1 MHQDWLA
8 PSGTLLGTGFPL
20 SLEAPFTTAQ
30 ATSSGLSRRALGDLR
45 RAGLVRSV
53 LHGVHVVAQ
62 APDDLRTRAQALA
75 LVVPAEAVVCD
86 RTAAWLHGVDVLP
99 RSAVHEPP
107 PVQVAHTDDTRVRR
121 PGVDGLRRGLLPR
134 DVASVH
140 GVRVTAPLR
149 TGLDLGRL
157 LWRYDALAALDGFL
171 RLGVDHEELLAEVE
185 RFRGYRGVRQLR
197 TLAPLADAR
206 SESVAESAVR
216 LSWIDAGLPRPQ
228 LQIWVEGD
236 AGVPRYRLDLG
247 LEEVRFGVEYDG
259 EEFHT
264 TAADRRHDERRR
276 DWLRDERGWTI
287 VVLTQADVYGPHRRP
302 IELLQDGHAEALRSL
317 ARWTPRQ
324 RSA

>member
-1 MHQDWLA
+1 MNQDWLT
-8 PSGTLLGTGFPL
+8 PSGTLLGACCPL
-20 SLEAPFTTAQ
+20 PLDAPFTTAQ
-30 ATSSGLSRRALGDLR
+30 ANSSGVSRRVLGELR
-45 RAGLVRSV
+45 AAGLVRSV
-53 LHGVHVVAQ
+53 LRGVHLAAQ
-62 APDDLRTRAQALA
+62 TPDDLRTRAQALA
-75 LVVPAEAVVCD
+75 LVVPTEAVVCD
-86 RTAAWLHGVDVLP
+86 RTAAWLHGVDILP

-121 PGVDGLRRGLLPR
+121 PGVDGLRRGLRSR

-140 GVRVTAPLR
+140 GVRVTTPLR

-171 RLGVDHEELLAEVE
+171 RLGVDHDQLLAEVE

-197 TLAPLADAR
+197 TLAPLADSR

-228 LQIWVEGD
+228 LQIWVDDD
-236 AGVPRYRLDLG
+236 AGVPRYRVDLG
-247 LEEVRFGVEYDG
+247 LEEIRFGVEYDG

-264 TAADRRHDERRR
+264 TRADRRHDERRR
-276 DWLRDERGWTI
+276 AWLRDERGWTI

-302 IELLQDGHAEALRSL
+302 IELLQDGHVEALRSL